1 MHIPL
6 FQNLDLEWGQNICQS
21 KDKTFFV
28 ELKGHIHVIDEIFNT
43 CFVEVYQRN
52 SNTPKI
58 WICKESLAIALDTK
72 YSIERPFSQ
81 NRL

>member
-28 ELKGHIHVIDEIFNT
+28 ELKGHIHVIDEIFYT
-43 CFVEVYQRN
+43 CLVEVYKR
-52 SNTPKI
+52 KM
-58 WICKESLAIALDTK
+58 CKESLAIALDTK
-72 YSIERPFSQ
+72 YSI
-81 NRL
+81 